1 MSKTTNKIIAIIC
14 CAMCILGLVG
24 YIKGQATEL
33 STTENTELY
42 VYVDKETG
50 VNYIIF
56 DDVYKGGI
64 CPRYNADGSLYIE
77 GVK

>member
-1 MSKTTNKIIAIIC
+1 MSKRDIPKRIP
-14 CAMCILGLVG
+14 
-24 YIKGQATEL
+24 
-33 STTENTELY
+33 TTENGEVY

-77 GVK
+77 GVKWKAENLVYTEVCAVKYIN

>member
-1 MSKTTNKIIAIIC
+1 MSKTTNKIILIIC
-14 CAMCILGLVG
+14 CAAFILGLAG
-24 YIKGQATEL
+24 YTKRQATEL
-33 STTENTELY
+33 STTENREVY

-64 CPRYNADGSLYIE
+64 CPRYNPDGSLYIE
-77 GVK
+77 DVK

>member
-14 CAMCILGLVG
+14 CAVFILGLVG
-24 YIKGQATEL
+24 CTKEQSTEL
-33 STTENTELY
+33 STTENREVY

>member
-1 MSKTTNKIIAIIC
+1 MSKTINKIIAIIC
-14 CAMCILGLVG
+14 CTVFILGLVG
-24 YIKGQATEL
+24 CTKEQTTEL
-33 STTENTELY
+33 STTENREVY

-56 DDVYKGGI
+56 DDVCKGGI
-64 CPRYNADGSLYIE
+64 CPRYNADGALYIE